1 MPKRTDRKGVVYST
15 DPAYE
20 YRYGKPREPDMLPPP
35 EQKLRVTLDKKARR
49 GKAVTLVTGF
59 VGPEAALG
67 RIGKKLKS
75 ACGVGGSVKDNE
87 IVLQGDHRAKVIEL
101 LKKDGYTGTK
111 QSGG

>member
-1 MPKRTDRKGVVYST
+1 MPKRSDRKGVVYST
-15 DPAYE
+15 DPSYE

-35 EQKLRVTLDKKARR
+35 EQKLRVSLDRKARR

-59 VGPEAALG
+59 VGPEGALG
-67 RIGKKLKS
+67 RIGKRLKA

-87 IVLQGDHRAKVIEL
+87 IVLQGDHRAKVIDL
-101 LKKDGYTGTK
+101 LVKDGYTGTK